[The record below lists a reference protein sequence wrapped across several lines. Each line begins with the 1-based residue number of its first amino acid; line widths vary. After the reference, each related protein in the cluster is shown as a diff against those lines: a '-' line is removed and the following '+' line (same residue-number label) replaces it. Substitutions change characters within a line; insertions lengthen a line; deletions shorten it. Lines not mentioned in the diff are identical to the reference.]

1 MLHCLHMRMRKRVT
15 CFRCH
20 QSTHLPHMLSC
31 LHEMRCVH
39 SPLQVPCEIATF
51 EDLLGT
57 CHKDRRLLPDLRYLQ
72 LLLAKPSQLRKEIS
86 KLINMRLTRPISP
99 HVDSELEYH
108 PITLAL
114 FQVSCGPFAA
124 IVSCQDLLLDCHYM
138 LLAVMLW
145 VC

>member
-1 MLHCLHMRMRKRVT
+1 
-15 CFRCH
+15 
-20 QSTHLPHMLSC
+20 MLSC
-31 LHEMRCVH
+31 WHEMRCVH
-39 SPLQVPCEIATF
+39 SPLPVPCEIATF

-72 LLLAKPSQLRKEIS
+72 LLLAKPSRLRKEIP
-86 KLINMRLTRPISP
+86 KLINMCLRRPISP

-114 FQVSCGPFAA
+114 FQASCGPFAA
-124 IVSCQDLLLDCHYM
+124 IVSCPNLLLGCHYM